1 MHTSTRRPHAVR
13 GLLIAVT
20 ASALVTLIT
29 SPALAVTPPAPV
41 PSPTP
46 VVTTSPGAPKT
57 ATRQAAP
64 ADPSPA
70 GAPTVAA
77 KALAAEDPIE
87 DDGLPTGIPDKIKA
101 AREIGIEPG
110 NDWLNQTDR
119 NFVFKIWQHTAE
131 QPLIRNAAEL
141 ALSAPDST
149 IDWVCKSFILQ
160 GIFEAKVADDAKQI
174 SDDTAARQARELK
187 RAAYAAAKV
196 PLDAAGEML
205 VYPEHQV
212 IAEIITKATGPRV
225 KAAATTAY
233 NGTPEERHA
242 FLLTGVQAAADQDVQ
257 DEIIAAEIKG
267 KIEQERI
274 AREGTLRAAA
284 AVLGVLADEGKLAM
298 TDDNF
303 VRWIWDLTDGDT
315 RRAEIATAA
324 RTAVRN
330 SDPAAWRAFIETG
343 IYTANKADRARLE
356 AEAEA
361 ADRRNAESIRTKART
376 DGFDNL
382 VTAAT
387 WALAVAGPDTVN
399 DFVRTGRTRVAP
411 DTDNRPSRQSW
422 QWRNQN
428 SEKCLAAAGD
438 SLTNGALLV
447 QADCV
452 DNDRQ
457 RWIAMRVYSTPDRY
471 RIVNAYDRTKCA
483 ALSERTAADNIR
495 FAIATCGISEVAD
508 QSFKYTKTGEH
519 YTWINGFAT
528 RAVTVQNASRDH
540 GAAVLS
546 YAVNG
551 GTNQLW
557 HPTNTRLLVDQELGE
572 AKFLTSHNGYAVR
585 LQGDG
590 NVVITKG
597 GLPLWNTKT
606 TTGVR
611 LINQADGNLVLR
623 KSDGIAIWASNT
635 YGKGPSTLRMQ
646 NDGNLV
652 LYRNSDNTV
661 TWSTATHHG
670 TMVSRWNSKCINV
683 PGTTFTDSTQLEMR
697 TCNSSSLF
705 QAWQYDSATKRF
717 ISFNGK
723 CMDTRSSGTTS
734 GTVLQI
740 YTCNTSNAQKFEYYS
755 DNSWRNVNSGLCI
768 DIPSSNRNDGA
779 KLTTWTCNGGT
790 NQKW

>member
-1 MHTSTRRPHAVR
+1 MHTSTGRPHALR
-13 GLLIAVT
+13 GLFVAAT
-20 ASALVTLIT
+20 ASVLVTLIT
-29 SPALAVTPPAPV
+29 GPAAAVTPSPI
-41 PSPTP
+41 PSPAA
-46 VVTTSPGAPKT
+46 TTSPGAPKT

-70 GAPTVAA
+70 GVPAA
-77 KALAAEDPIE
+77 ETRALADADPIE

-160 GIFEAKVADDAKQI
+160 GIFDAKVADDAKQI
-174 SDDTAARQARELK
+174 SDETAARQARDLK

-212 IAEIITKATGPRV
+212 IAEIITKAPGPRV

-233 NGTPEERHA
+233 NGTAEERHA
-242 FLLTGVQAAADQDVQ
+242 FLVTGVQTAADQDVQ
-257 DEIIAAEIKG
+257 DEIIAAETKG
-267 KIEQERI
+267 KAEQERI
-274 AREGTLRAAA
+274 AREGTLLSAA
-284 AVLGVLADEGKLAM
+284 AVLGVLADAGKLAM

-315 RRAEIATAA
+315 RRTEIATAA

-361 ADRRNAESIRTKART
+361 NDRRNAESIRATART

-387 WALAVAGPDTVN
+387 WALAVAGPDAVN
-399 DFVRTGRTRVAP
+399 DFVRNGRNRVAA
-411 DTDNRPSRQSW
+411 DTLNRPSRQSW

-428 SEKCLAAAGD
+428 SEKCLAAAND
-438 SLTNGALLV
+438 SLTNGSLLV
-447 QADCV
+447 QANCA

-457 RWIAMRVYSTPDRY
+457 RWMAMRVFNTPDRY

-483 ALSERTAADNIR
+483 ALSERTAANNIR
-495 FAIATCGISEVAD
+495 FAIATCSITEVAD
-508 QSFKYTKTGEH
+508 QSFKYTKSGEN
-519 YTWINGFAT
+519 YTWINGFAA
-528 RAVTVQNASRDH
+528 RAITVQNASRDH
-540 GAAVLS
+540 GAVTLTFDA
-546 YAVNG
+546 NG

-557 HPTNTRLLVDQELGE
+557 HATNTRLLANQELGE
-572 AKFLTSHNGYAVR
+572 AKFLTFHNGYATRV
-585 LQGDG
+585 QGDG
-590 NVVITKG
+590 NVVLTMG
-597 GLPLWNTKT
+597 GQPLWSTKT
-606 TTGVR
+606 TAGVR
-611 LINQADGNLVLR
+611 LINQVDGNLVLR
-623 KSDGIAIWASNT
+623 KSDGVAIWSSNT
-635 YGKGPSTLRMQ
+635 HTKGPSTLRMQ

-652 LYRNSDNTV
+652 LYRNSDGAV
-661 TWSTATHHG
+661 TWSTATYDHQV
-670 TMVSRWNSKCINV
+670 VSRWNSKCINI
-683 PGTTFTDSTQLEMR
+683 PSTTFAESTQLEMR
-697 TCNSSSLF
+697 TCSSTSTF
-705 QAWQYDSATKRF
+705 QRWQYDLDTKRF
-717 ISFNGK
+717 ITFNGK
-723 CMDTRSSGTTS
+723 CMDARGSGTAS

-740 YTCNTSNAQKFEYYS
+740 YTCNTSTAQKFQYYT
-755 DNSWRNVNSGLCI
+755 DNSYRNVNSGLCI

>member
-1 MHTSTRRPHAVR
+1 M
-13 GLLIAVT
+13 
-20 ASALVTLIT
+20 TLIT
-29 SPALAVTPPAPV
+29 SPAVAVTPAVPAPA
-41 PSPTP
+41 PTA
-46 VVTTSPGAPKT
+46 SSAPGTPAT
-57 ATRQAAP
+57 AARQAAP
-64 ADPSPA
+64 SPA
-70 GAPTVAA
+70 DTPAAAAAAVAA
-77 KALAAEDPIE
+77 DPIE
-87 DDGLPTGIPDKIKA
+87 DDGLPTSIPDKIKA
-101 AREIGIEPG
+101 AREISIEPG
-110 NDWLNQTDR
+110 NDWLNQSDR
-119 NFVFKIWQHTAE
+119 NFVFKIWQHTAG

-149 IDWVCKSFILQ
+149 IDYVCKTFILQ
-160 GIFEAKVADDAKQI
+160 GIFDAKVADDAKQI

-196 PLDAAGEML
+196 PLDQAGEML

-212 IAEIITKATGPRV
+212 IAEILAKAPGARV
-225 KAAATTAY
+225 RAAATTAY
-233 NGTPEERHA
+233 NGTAEERHA
-242 FLLTGVQAAADQDVQ
+242 FLATGVQTAADQDVQ
-257 DEIIAAEIKG
+257 DAIAAAEAEG
-267 KIEQERI
+267 AAAQARI

-315 RRAEIATAA
+315 RRTEIATAA

-343 IYTANKADRARLE
+343 IYTANKDDRDRLE

-387 WALAVAGPDTVN
+387 WALAVPGPDVVN
-399 DFVRTGRTRVAP
+399 DFVRTGRNRVAP

-438 SLTNGALLV
+438 SVTVGSLLV
-447 QADCV
+447 QANCV
-452 DNDRQ
+452 DSDRQ
-457 RWIAMRVYSTPDRY
+457 RWIAMRVYNTPDRY
-471 RIVNAYDRTKCA
+471 RIVNANDRTKCA
-483 ALSERTAADNIR
+483 ALSTRTAANNIR
-495 FAIATCGISEVAD
+495 FAIATCSITEVAD
-508 QSFKYTKTGEH
+508 QTFKYTKTDDK
-519 YTWINGFAT
+519 YTWINTFAG
-528 RAVTVQNASRDH
+528 RAITVQNASRDH
-540 GAAVLS
+540 GAATLTFD
-546 YAVNG
+546 VNG
-551 GTNQLW
+551 GNNQLW
-557 HPTNTRLLVDQELGE
+557 LPTNTRLLVDQELSD
-572 AKFLTSHNGYAVR
+572 AKFLLSHNGYMTR

-590 NVVITKG
+590 NLVLTKG
-597 GLPLWNTKT
+597 GQPLWSTRV

-611 LINQADGNLVLR
+611 LVNQSDGNLVLR
-623 KSDGIAIWASNT
+623 KADGVAVWASNT
-635 YGKGPSTLRMQ
+635 YGKGPSTLKMQ
-646 NDGNLV
+646 PDGNLV
-652 LYRNSDNTV
+652 LYRNSDNV
-661 TWSTATHHG
+661 ATWSTATYHY
-670 TMVSRWNSKCINV
+670 TLVSKWNSKCVNV

-697 TCNSSSLF
+697 TCNGGSLF
-705 QAWQYDSATKRF
+705 QGWQYDEATKRF
-717 ISFNGK
+717 ISFEGK
-723 CMDTRSSGTTS
+723 CMDARNSGKTS

-740 YTCNTSNAQKFEYYS
+740 YTCNTSNAQKFEYYT

-768 DIPSSNRNDGA
+768 DIPSNNRNDGA